1 MNVEDFLKYML
12 RFFQNIDKQA
22 NEIVEELSKKD
33 LERQDIL
40 HYIENTDLDAAGYI
54 KVGKLLK
61 EVSKERREIKKDLDK
76 INCLKDR
83 LTNKY
88 NNKLITGDIL
98 KAMKSLETI
107 EQKNGTYANRTSVLD
122 RLDSIS

>member
-22 NEIVEELSKKD
+22 NQTIEELSKKD

-54 KVGKLLK
+54 KAGKLLK

-98 KAMKSLETI
+98 KAMKSLESI
-107 EQKNGTYANRTSVLD
+107 EQKSGTYVNRTSVLE
-122 RLDSIS
+122 RLK